1 MRNLDV
7 NSKIMFGLLYEISTI
22 ASVSIDASYPWK
34 SYDKH
39 CHKSVSGFG
48 IVNIGRGYGRLQ
60 NVTVLISYY
69 VAFYAL
75 YLLIPVKS
83 FLGTR
88 KGGTGTL
95 TVYGSNGRVWRFS
108 SSESDFLHK
117 AALKFRKGIHCAPA
131 PEIVIDRL
139 PLGVFLR
146 KQSPLAAAHIYVGI
160 LS

>member
-7 NSKIMFGLLYEISTI
+7 NSKIIFGLLYEISTI

-48 IVNIGRGYGRLQ
+48 IVNIGRGCGRLQ

-83 FLGTR
+83 FFGNEEGR
-88 KGGTGTL
+88 KRELSLSMAPMVGCGD
-95 TVYGSNGRVWRFS
+95 SP

-117 AALKFRKGIHCAPA
+117 AVLKFRKGIHCAPSA
-131 PEIVIDRL
+131 
-139 PLGVFLR
+139 
-146 KQSPLAAAHIYVGI
+146 
-160 LS
+160 

>member
-7 NSKIMFGLLYEISTI
+7 NSKIIFGLLYEISTI

-48 IVNIGRGYGRLQ
+48 IVNIGRGCGRLQ

-75 YLLIPVKS
+75 YLLIPSNPFWERGRAERELSLSMAPMVGCGDS
-83 FLGTR
+83 PLLSLTFSTR
-88 KGGTGTL
+88 L
-95 TVYGSNGRVWRFS
+95 SS
-108 SSESDFLHK
+108 SSEK
-117 AALKFRKGIHCAPA
+117 ASIAPQRLK
-131 PEIVIDRL
+131 
-139 PLGVFLR
+139 
-146 KQSPLAAAHIYVGI
+146 
-160 LS
+160 

>member
-1 MRNLDV
+1 M
-7 NSKIMFGLLYEISTI
+7 SIPKSFFGLLYEISTI

-48 IVNIGRGYGRLQ
+48 IVNIGRGCGRLQ

-83 FLGTR
+83 FFGNEEGR
-88 KGGTGTL
+88 
-95 TVYGSNGRVWRFS
+95 NGNS
-108 SSESDFLHK
+108 
-117 AALKFRKGIHCAPA
+117 HC
-131 PEIVIDRL
+131 L
-139 PLGVFLR
+139 WLQWSGV
-146 KQSPLAAAHIYVGI
+146 AI
-160 LS
+160 LLF